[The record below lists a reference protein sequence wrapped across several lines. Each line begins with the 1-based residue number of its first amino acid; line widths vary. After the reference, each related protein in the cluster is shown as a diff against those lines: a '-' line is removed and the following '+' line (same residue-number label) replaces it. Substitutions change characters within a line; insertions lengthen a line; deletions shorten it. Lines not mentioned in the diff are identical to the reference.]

1 MDGSADLRI
10 LDRFGDVGRFGLRGT
25 RTRAMS
31 EETKTGRTVFREQ
44 GLMTCRNIQRAKGGR
59 LGTSA
64 ILACAAWVMFQAV
77 GVSAH
82 EFWIEPTTFNP
93 APNQPVG
100 LGLRV
105 GERFKGE
112 PVARD
117 PLKIESFVV
126 RGPHYFTKLVEGEP
140 GAEPAGVVTLEH
152 HGMHVVGYRNKRT
165 HIELEAEKFEEYL
178 RSEGLDRIIQ
188 IRKERGESDKPG
200 REVYS
205 RAAKT
210 ILNVGEPS
218 AMAMEPNFRYTFEIV
233 PLRNPATLRLGQDDF
248 TVRCVQQ
255 GAVPVK
261 KLAVFAERR
270 DDPSEPMR
278 AETDED
284 GRATF
289 RFDRPGVWMVRA
301 ILMTPAA
308 EGLNADWE
316 SIWATLVFEIPAP
329 K

>member
-1 MDGSADLRI
+1 MKRK
-10 LDRFGDVGRFGLRGT
+10 RFLQNEGNRMTNPVHFGRA
-25 RTRAMS
+25 AM
-31 EETKTGRTVFREQ
+31 VMLF
-44 GLMTCRNIQRAKGGR
+44 
-59 LGTSA
+59 
-64 ILACAAWVMFQAV
+64 AAVA
-77 GVSAH
+77 SAH

-93 APNQPVG
+93 APNQPVS

-112 PVARD
+112 PVVRD

-152 HGMHVVGYRNKRT
+152 HGMHIVGFRNKRT
-165 HIELEAEKFEEYL
+165 HIELEADKFEEYL
-178 RSEGLDRIIQ
+178 KSEGLDRVIQ
-188 IRKERGESDKPG
+188 ARKERGESNKPG

-233 PLRNPATLRLGQDDF
+233 PLRNPATIRLGHDDL

-270 DDPSEPMR
+270 DDPSEPLR
-278 AETDED
+278 TETDDD

-308 EGLNADWE
+308 EGLDADWE
-316 SIWATLVFEIPAP
+316 SIWATLVFEIPVP

>member
-1 MDGSADLRI
+1 MKCDCFLQNGGRRITMPVLFGSA
-10 LDRFGDVGRFGLRGT
+10 
-25 RTRAMS
+25 AMV
-31 EETKTGRTVFREQ
+31 T
-44 GLMTCRNIQRAKGGR
+44 LY
-59 LGTSA
+59 
-64 ILACAAWVMFQAV
+64 AAAAS
-77 GVSAH
+77 GH
-82 EFWIEPTTFNP
+82 EFWIEPSTFNP
-93 APNQPVG
+93 APNQPVS

-112 PVARD
+112 PVSRD

-140 GAEPAGVVTLEH
+140 GAEPAGVVALEH
-152 HGMHVVGYRNKRT
+152 HGMHIVGYRNKRT
-165 HIELEAEKFEEYL
+165 HIELEADKFEEYL
-178 RSEGLDRIIQ
+178 KSEGLDRIIQ
-188 IRKERGESDKPG
+188 VRKERGETEKPG

-218 AMAMEPNFRYTFEIV
+218 AMAMEPNFRYSFEII
-233 PLRNPATLRLGQDDF
+233 PLRNPATIRLGRDDF

-270 DDPSEPMR
+270 DDPSEPLR
-278 AETDED
+278 TETDED

-308 EGLNADWE
+308 EGLGADWE